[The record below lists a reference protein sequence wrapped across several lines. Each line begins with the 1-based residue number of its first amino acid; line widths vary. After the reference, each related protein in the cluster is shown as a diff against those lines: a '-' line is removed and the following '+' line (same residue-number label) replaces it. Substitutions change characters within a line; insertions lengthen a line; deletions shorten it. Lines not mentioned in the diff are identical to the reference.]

1 VYENLTDEQLMS
13 RVMWLEARGEQQEGM
28 RAVGH
33 VIHNRVGAAGFPK
46 TLRAVMLQPNAFSS
60 LLSTDPEYGKEPATN
75 DPQYSFCLQTV
86 PRILAGVDVDLTCG
100 AHFYLNPQEA
110 KSGWFFRHV
119 VQDTVNHPLTVTIGK
134 QNFYK

>member
-1 VYENLTDEQLMS
+1 MYENLTDEQLMAT
-13 RVMWLEARGEQQEGM
+13 VMWLESRGEGLEGM

-46 TLRAVMLQPNAFSS
+46 TLRTVMLQPNAFSS
-60 LLSTDPEYGKEPATN
+60 LLSTDPEYGKEPAT
-75 DPQYSFCLQTV
+75 DDQQYSFCLQTV

-119 VQDTVNHPLTVTIGK
+119 VEDTVNHPFTATIGK